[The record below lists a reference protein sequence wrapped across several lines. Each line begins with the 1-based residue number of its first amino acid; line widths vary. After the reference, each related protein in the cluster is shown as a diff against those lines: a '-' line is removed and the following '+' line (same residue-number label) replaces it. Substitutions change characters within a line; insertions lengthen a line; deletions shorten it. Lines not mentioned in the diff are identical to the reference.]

1 MQQHKPIFL
10 IIAMLLFA
18 CSSNAQNSP
27 TPAPAQAKHE
37 LLALEQ
43 KWVQAESN
51 PSVQEQILA
60 DDFVH
65 VLPSGFISKKDQ
77 IDFLRSGKRSLDHLK
92 RHFENLKIRIYGSVG
107 IVNGIVVATDKSG
120 MPAHKTVFTDVFAYR
135 DGRWQAINSQ
145 ENNYQALQ

>member
-1 MQQHKPIFL
+1 MSQYKPIFL
-10 IIAMLLFA
+10 IIAMLLFP
-18 CSSNAQNSP
+18 CSSNAQKGP

-43 KWVQAESN
+43 QWVHAESN
-51 PSVQEQILA
+51 PSVQERILA

-77 IDFLRSGKRSLDHLK
+77 IDFLRSGKRSPDHLK

-120 MPAHKTVFTDVFAYR
+120 TPAHKTVFTDVFAYR
-135 DGRWQAINSQ
+135 DGRWQAVNSQ
-145 ENNYQALQ
+145 ENSFQ